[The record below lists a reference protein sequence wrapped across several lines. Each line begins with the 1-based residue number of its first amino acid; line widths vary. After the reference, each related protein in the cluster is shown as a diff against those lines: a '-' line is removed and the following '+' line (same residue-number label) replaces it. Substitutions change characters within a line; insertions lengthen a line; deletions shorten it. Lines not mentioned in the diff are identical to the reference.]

1 MKKNFLSA
9 ILLGAFMVAS
19 TVTFESCKDYDDDID
34 NLQEQI
40 TSNKDAIA
48 AIEAQIKGG
57 QWVSNVTSTTNGI
70 TLTLGNGQSY
80 NITNGKD
87 GTNGTNGTNGKDGTN
102 GTNGKDG
109 TNGTNGK
116 DGTNGTNG
124 KDGVNGLTPQIL
136 VADGSIIVSYDNGA
150 TSTKLIDLK
159 DLKGKDGAT
168 PVFTVGDDGHLYV
181 QYADDA
187 TTKKDLGISI
197 SGIYYVENGIS
208 LEIHMPKQSL
218 DGTSQGYGV
227 IKLPRAAAITNIEAL
242 GQYSGFLQ
250 FDDASIASVS
260 LYYGTVQA
268 DVEFN
273 GKTYTRGQFLSS
285 SNGQIAV
292 KINPTIADA
301 SLYNFYL
308 TDSKGDSPYVIKKV
322 EEHKSTGPITR
333 SVEPT
338 ANKGLYLMTVGYPS
352 DFKVNQLPQNSNIA
366 YCIATK
372 DFYGNELLSKYDL
385 KVSSYLQLDGI
396 GNSNCQ
402 VEIGD
407 SKNLDEALSG
417 HAVDW
422 VYSYEIGQTAKAEA
436 LGVSLSGKYISASRA
451 GSIPIKVSYL
461 RNNGTTATS
470 TITVTFVPKATT
482 GAISDFVWTMTSE
495 PNKNSVKVQVD
506 ALKDYLVSGT
516 IPSPSYE
523 YANGKSASDYNGV
536 YAYTGISSMDITTET
551 DNMGYVHYYATLTF
565 DPSLVV
571 PATHIG
577 SITFP
582 ANGNLPSKTVKF
594 NVIVNNATTSFA
606 FQTLDAFF
614 NADKTQATAYGIP
627 NGTTIDYDLYNL
639 FAINNNDKQNISFS
653 ESVPQPYNVGNVQYT
668 ANPWIASG
676 SVFTSKANIVVDK
689 QGVNTTTHKFGG
701 AYYARAIK
709 ATYTPFGNIN
719 AAKVNIQFNLT
730 IKSEIAEGT
739 LSYIKGGGNNAI
751 LSGGIKEI
759 EGATSATLTVAE
771 ILGKDVYG
779 APYSFATTPVD
790 PRIVS
795 YDIVLGDQNAKDYL
809 NISSSEFG
817 ASGIT
822 ISKKANSTAIV
833 TPPLCNV
840 TVKITDKWGKVTSVN
855 VPVKVMR

>member
-1 MKKNFLSA
+1 MKKKFLSA

-87 GTNGTNGTNGKDGTN
+87 GVNGTNGKDGV
-102 GTNGKDG
+102 
-109 TNGTNGK
+109 NGTNGK

-136 VADGSIIVSYDNGA
+136 VADGSINVSYDNGA

-242 GQYSGFLQ
+242 GSGFLN
-250 FDDASIASVS
+250 FDDVHAAYVF

-322 EEHKSTGPITR
+322 EEHKSAAPITR

-352 DFKVNQLPQNSNIA
+352 DFKIDQLPQNSDIA

-385 KVSSYLQLDGI
+385 KVNSSQQLDGI

-407 SKNLDEALSG
+407 SKNLDEALNG

-422 VYSYEIGQTAKAEA
+422 VYSYEIGQTANAEA

-451 GSIPIKVSYL
+451 GSIPITVSYL
-461 RNNGTTATS
+461 RNNGTTGTS

-516 IPSPSYE
+516 ILSPSYE

-536 YAYTGISSMDITTET
+536 YAYTGISSMAITTET

-565 DPSLVV
+565 NPSSVV

-594 NVIVNNATTSFA
+594 NVIVNNAATSFA

-639 FAINNNDKQNISFS
+639 FRAINNNDKQNISFS

-676 SVFTSKANIVVDK
+676 SVFTSQANIVVDK

-719 AAKVNIQFNLT
+719 AAKVNIQFSLT

-739 LSYIKGGGNNAI
+739 LSYIKRGANNAI
-751 LSGGIKEI
+751 LSGDIKEI
-759 EGATSATLTVAE
+759 DGATSATLTVAE

-790 PRIVS
+790 TRIVS

-809 NISSSEFG
+809 NISSSQFG

>member
-116 DGTNGTNG
+116 DG
-124 KDGVNGLTPQIL
+124 VNGLTPQIL
-136 VADGSIIVSYDNGA
+136 VADGSINVSYDNGA

-273 GKTYTRGQFLSS
+273 GKTYTRGEFLSS

-385 KVSSYLQLDGI
+385 RVSSYQQLDGI
-396 GNSNCQ
+396 SNSDCQ

-461 RNNGTTATS
+461 RNDGTTGTS

-506 ALKDYLVSGT
+506 ALKDYLASGYT
-516 IPSPSYE
+516 LSPSYE

-536 YAYTGISSMDITTET
+536 YAYTGISSMAITTET

-565 DPSLVV
+565 NPSSVV

-639 FAINNNDKQNISFS
+639 FRAINSNDKQNISFS

-676 SVFTSKANIVVDK
+676 SVFTSQANIVVDK

-739 LSYIKGGGNNAI
+739 LSYIKRGANNAI
-751 LSGGIKEI
+751 LPGDIKEI
-759 EGATSATLTVAE
+759 DGATSTTLTVAE

-779 APYSFATTPVD
+779 APYSFATNPIDT
-790 PRIVS
+790 RIDS
-795 YDIVLGDQNAKDYL
+795 YAIVLGDQNAKDYL
-809 NISSSEFG
+809 NISSSQFG

>member
-87 GTNGTNGTNGKDGTN
+87 GTNGTNGKDGV
-102 GTNGKDG
+102 
-109 TNGTNGK
+109 NGTNGK

-136 VADGSIIVSYDNGA
+136 VADGSINVSYDNGA

-242 GQYSGFLQ
+242 GSGYGSGYLF
-250 FDDASIASVS
+250 FHDASTASVF
-260 LYYGTVQA
+260 LYYGTVLA

-285 SNGQIAV
+285 ANGQIAV

-308 TDSKGDSPYVIKKV
+308 TDSKGDSPYVIKNV
-322 EEHKSTGPITR
+322 EEHKSAAPITR

-385 KVSSYLQLDGI
+385 RVSSYPQLDGI
-396 GNSNCQ
+396 SNSNFE

-407 SKNLDEALSG
+407 SKNLDEALNG

-461 RNNGTTATS
+461 RNNGTTGTS

-506 ALKDYLVSGT
+506 A
-516 IPSPSYE
+516 
-523 YANGKSASDYNGV
+523 
-536 YAYTGISSMDITTET
+536 
-551 DNMGYVHYYATLTF
+551 
-565 DPSLVV
+565 
-571 PATHIG
+571 
-577 SITFP
+577 
-582 ANGNLPSKTVKF
+582 
-594 NVIVNNATTSFA
+594 
-606 FQTLDAFF
+606 
-614 NADKTQATAYGIP
+614 
-627 NGTTIDYDLYNL
+627 
-639 FAINNNDKQNISFS
+639 
-653 ESVPQPYNVGNVQYT
+653 
-668 ANPWIASG
+668 
-676 SVFTSKANIVVDK
+676 
-689 QGVNTTTHKFGG
+689 
-701 AYYARAIK
+701 
-709 ATYTPFGNIN
+709 
-719 AAKVNIQFNLT
+719 
-730 IKSEIAEGT
+730 
-739 LSYIKGGGNNAI
+739 
-751 LSGGIKEI
+751 
-759 EGATSATLTVAE
+759 
-771 ILGKDVYG
+771 
-779 APYSFATTPVD
+779 
-790 PRIVS
+790 
-795 YDIVLGDQNAKDYL
+795 
-809 NISSSEFG
+809 
-817 ASGIT
+817 
-822 ISKKANSTAIV
+822 
-833 TPPLCNV
+833 
-840 TVKITDKWGKVTSVN
+840 
-855 VPVKVMR
+855 